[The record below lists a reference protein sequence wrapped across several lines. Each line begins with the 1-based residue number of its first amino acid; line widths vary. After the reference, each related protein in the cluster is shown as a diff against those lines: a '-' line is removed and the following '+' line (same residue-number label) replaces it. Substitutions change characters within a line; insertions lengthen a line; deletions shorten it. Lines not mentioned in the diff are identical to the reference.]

1 MDYIKEIVYSII
13 ENEKPTAEHNLQL
26 RKVCDVENEV
36 FDQLTKEQQ
45 DLYRK
50 IELEI
55 LELESINGDHLIELT
70 YKVCKE
76 LFCKN

>member
-1 MDYIKEIVYSII
+1 MKNPKAYGGRMKMM
-13 ENEKPTAEHNLQL
+13 KNLMGGKL
-26 RKVCDVENEV
+26 

-55 LELESINGDHLIELT
+55 LELESINDDHLIELT

>member
-13 ENEKPTAEHNLQL
+13 ENKKPTAEHNLQL
-26 RKVCDVENEV
+26 RKVCDVENEL

-70 YKVCKE
+70 NKVCKE

>member
-26 RKVCDVENEV
+26 RKVCDVENEL

>member
-13 ENEKPTAEHNLQL
+13 ENKKPTAEHNLQL
-26 RKVCDVENEV
+26 RKVCDVENEL

>member
-26 RKVCDVENEV
+26 RKVCDVENEL

-45 DLYRK
+45 
-50 IELEI
+50 EI
-55 LELESINGDHLIELT
+55 CIAKLN
-70 YKVCKE
+70 
-76 LFCKN
+76 